1 MGTLTLALRSIVD
14 AKREE
19 AKLTDQ
25 SLVTVY
31 RGSDRQTY
39 SCNPSCASR

>member
-1 MGTLTLALRSIVD
+1 MGILTLALRSITD
-14 AKREE
+14 SKREE
-19 AKLTDQ
+19 ARLDDQ
-25 SLVTVY
+25 ALVTVY

>member
-1 MGTLTLALRSIVD
+1 LALRSIAD
-14 AKREE
+14 SKREE
-19 AKLTDQ
+19 AKLDDQ

-39 SCNPSCASR
+39 SCSPACASR